1 MPPPLRL
8 LFVCGSLEPGRD
20 GVGDYSRRLVEAL
33 LARGHEVR
41 LVATHDKQATTATTE
56 KQPAGDYTVA
66 TLRIPYATPTSER
79 QRLLQGEVDTF
90 APDWLSLQY
99 VPHGFNKYGLPFD
112 LLLVLGRLRST
123 ARRHVMFHELWI
135 TPGSRFSLKEQ
146 LIHWA
151 EQGAVYWLV
160 GSGFGPRVVHTH
172 LPTYRD
178 WLVRKGADVRP
189 LPLFANI
196 APHGAGEAAGTPGPF
211 RVAFFSQL
219 ATPPAVCTFLQ
230 QLADHLRD
238 TDRRLIIELLGGNRE
253 RAAATVTALGAILPT
268 AEIHARGFL
277 DAPEV
282 SAYLDRADL
291 GVTPVARHEIGK
303 SGTVAA
309 FLSHHLPVAAPVVTL
324 TNESFFVPA
333 LNRAILSRF
342 TPGALQAAAAAAT
355 TLDVD
360 LISASHIARTLLAD
374 LTSATP

>member
-1 MPPPLRL
+1 MPSPLRL

-20 GVGDYSRRLVEAL
+20 GVGDYSRRLAEAL
-33 LARGHEVR
+33 LARDYAVR
-41 LVATHDKQATTATTE
+41 LVATHDKQAATVTTE
-56 KQPAGDYTVA
+56 LQPAGDYSVA

-79 QRLLQGEVDTF
+79 QRLLQGAVDAF

-112 LLLVLGRLRST
+112 LLLILGRLRST

-135 TPGSRFSLKEQ
+135 TPGSRFSLKER

-160 GSGFGPRVVHTH
+160 GKGFGPRIVHTH

-178 WLVRKGADVRP
+178 WLVQKGANVHP

-196 APHGAGEAAGTPGPF
+196 APAGTGDATAAHRQF

-219 ATPPAVCTFLQ
+219 ATPPAVRTFLK

-238 TDRRLIIELLGGNRE
+238 TDRRLIIELLGGNKE
-253 RAAATVTALGAILPT
+253 RGAATVATLQTALPT

-291 GVTPVARHEIGK
+291 GITPVARHEIGK

-309 FLSHHLPVAAPVVTL
+309 FLSHRLPVAAPVVTL

-333 LNRAILSRF
+333 LNRAVLSHF
-342 TPGALQAAAAAAT
+342 TPEALQTATAAAT

-360 LISASHIARTLLAD
+360 LISTSHIARTLIAD
-374 LTSATP
+374 LTSAAS